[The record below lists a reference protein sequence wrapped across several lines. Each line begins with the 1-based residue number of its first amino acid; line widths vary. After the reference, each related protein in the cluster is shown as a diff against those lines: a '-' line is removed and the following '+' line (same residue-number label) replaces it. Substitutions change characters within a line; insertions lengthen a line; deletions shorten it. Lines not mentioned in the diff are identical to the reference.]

1 LGQAHGGVAQKLAR
15 DVNRYIS
22 RWTVER
28 SQQDARF
35 GDGAGAKFDQ
45 PAVRADLRRNLSRIL
60 FEDRDFGAGRII
72 LWKAAD
78 FLQQSLAT
86 RVIEEFA
93 RDRFGGAAEPV
104 EHSVAKAFFT
114 GCEIMKRE
122 AGAADHPTSSASRSP
137 AKAQRAEG
145 GKKLR

>member
-1 LGQAHGGVAQKLAR
+1 MLAR
-15 DVNRYIS
+15 DIDRYVS
-22 RWTVER
+22 RRPIEGA
-28 SQQDARF
+28 QQDPRLR
-35 GDGAGAKFDQ
+35 AGAAAELDQ
-45 PAVRADLRRNLSRIL
+45 PAARADLRADRGRVF
-60 FEDRDFGAGRII
+60 FEDRDLGAVRII
-72 LWKAAD
+72 LRKAAD
-78 FLQQSLAT
+78 FLKQSRAT

-104 EHSVAKAFFT
+104 EHGVAKAFFT